1 MASAFGPRLLRRPA
15 QSVPAARSLGRRMT
29 WHAATALV
37 AFAALQIWLV
47 SSAIAA
53 GASSAFI
60 IVALIVLL
68 ALAVPVARS
77 TERRWYHLSRQALA
91 SWGLHARFR
100 RDVRRLWVAALTLPF
115 LWVSGAMAATD
126 AIAAIAN

>member
-1 MASAFGPRLLRRPA
+1 MASAFGPRLWRRTSS
-15 QSVPAARSLGRRMT
+15 SVPAARSLGRRMT

-53 GASSAFI
+53 GASSTLIF
-60 IVALIVLL
+60 VALIVLL

-126 AIAAIAN
+126 AIAAMVN